1 MNSDDLAC
9 FARVVAC
16 GSFSRAAVEL
26 GSDQSTISRQMARL
40 ETEARTRL
48 FHRSGR
54 GVELTEP
61 GRLLLAHAQRIAA
74 ALDDARRT
82 LQACSDDGPAQIV
95 IAAQPT
101 IANTTFAAVGK
112 ALLRQFPRTRLRFVE
127 GLGTHMVGWLA
138 SGDIDIAILYLPAHA
153 GGLEVDV
160 LLREQLCLVGPPGD
174 PAMTAMTAMTS
185 VTSTTAM
192 TSKADKAAQPA
203 NAEAWPLKALANVPL
218 ILPSTPHGL
227 RLLVESLAS
236 RLGITLN
243 VVLEC
248 DASTSVTKRLV
259 QEGCG
264 YTLLPLAAV
273 SDELAAGRLS
283 AVPLADPA
291 PQRDVALATSKNRPP
306 VAEQWDITRI
316 IRREVQA
323 IVVDGGWPGATLITE

>member
-61 GRLLLAHAQRIAA
+61 GRLLLAHAQRVAA
-74 ALDDARRT
+74 ALDDAQRT
-82 LQACSDDGPAQIV
+82 LQACADDGPAHIV

-138 SGDIDIAILYLPAHA
+138 SGEIDIAILYLPAHA

-160 LLREQLCLVGPPGD
+160 LLHEQLCLVGPPGD
-174 PAMTAMTAMTS
+174 SAMTG
-185 VTSTTAM
+185 
-192 TSKADKAAQPA
+192 
-203 NAEAWPLKALANVPL
+203 EWPLRALADVPL
-218 ILPSTPHGL
+218 ILPGTPHGL
-227 RLLVESLAS
+227 RLLAESLAS

-243 VVLEC
+243 VTLEC

-273 SDELAAGRLS
+273 SDELAHGRLT
-283 AVPLADPA
+283 AVPLAAPA
-291 PQRDVALATSKNRPP
+291 PQRDVALATSRNRPP

-316 IRREVQA
+316 IRREVQT
-323 IVVDGGWPGATLITE
+323 IVAQGGWPGATLIEQK

>member
-40 ETEARTRL
+40 EAEARTRL

-61 GRLLLAHAQRIAA
+61 GRLLLAHAQRVAA
-74 ALDDARRT
+74 ALDDAQRT
-82 LQACSDDGPAQIV
+82 LQACADDGPAQIV

-138 SGDIDIAILYLPAHA
+138 SGEIDIAILYLPAHA
-153 GGLEVDV
+153 GGLEVD
-160 LLREQLCLVGPPGD
+160 LLLHEQLCLVGPPGD
-174 PAMTAMTAMTS
+174 PSMTG
-185 VTSTTAM
+185 
-192 TSKADKAAQPA
+192 
-203 NAEAWPLKALANVPL
+203 EWPLHALADVPL
-218 ILPSTPHGL
+218 ILPGTPHGL
-227 RLLVESLAS
+227 RLLAESLAS

-243 VVLEC
+243 VALEC

-273 SDELAAGRLS
+273 SDELAAGRLT

-291 PQRDVALATSKNRPP
+291 PQRDVALATSRNRPP
-306 VAEQWDITRI
+306 VAEQWDVTQI

-323 IVVDGGWPGATLITE
+323 IVANGGWPGATSIAQK

>member
-61 GRLLLAHAQRIAA
+61 GRLLLAHAQRVAA
-74 ALDDARRT
+74 ALDDAQRT
-82 LQACSDDGPAQIV
+82 LQACADDGPAQIV

-138 SGDIDIAILYLPAHA
+138 SGEIDIAILYLPAHA
-153 GGLEVDV
+153 GGLEVDL

-174 PAMTAMTAMTS
+174 PAMTG
-185 VTSTTAM
+185 
-192 TSKADKAAQPA
+192 
-203 NAEAWPLKALANVPL
+203 EWPLRALADVPL
-218 ILPSTPHGL
+218 ILPGTPHGL
-227 RLLVESLAS
+227 RLLAESLAS
-236 RLGITLN
+236 RLGIALN

-273 SDELAAGRLS
+273 SDELASGRLT
-283 AVPLADPA
+283 AVALADPA
-291 PQRDVALATSKNRPP
+291 PQRDVALATSRNRPP

-316 IRREVQA
+316 IRREVQT
-323 IVVDGGWPGATLITE
+323 IVANGGWPGATLINQP

>member
-40 ETEARTRL
+40 EAEARTRL

-61 GRLLLAHAQRIAA
+61 GRLLLAHAQRVAA
-74 ALDDARRT
+74 ALDDAQRT
-82 LQACSDDGPAQIV
+82 LQACADDGPAQIV

-112 ALLRQFPRTRLRFVE
+112 ALRHQFPRTRLRFVE

-138 SGDIDIAILYLPAHA
+138 SGEIDIAILYLPAHA
-153 GGLEVDV
+153 GGLEVDL

-174 PAMTAMTAMTS
+174 PA
-185 VTSTTAM
+185 
-192 TSKADKAAQPA
+192 DAANSAKPA
-203 NAEAWPLKALANVPL
+203 TNTGAWPLKALADVPL

-227 RLLVESLAS
+227 RLLAESLAS

-243 VVLEC
+243 VVMEC

-273 SDELAAGRLS
+273 SDELAAGRLH
-283 AVPLADPA
+283 AMPLAHPS
-291 PQRDVALATSKNRPP
+291 PQRDVALATSRNRPP

-316 IRREVQA
+316 IRREVQS
-323 IVVDGGWPGATLITE
+323 IVASGGWPGATLIEQA

>member
-61 GRLLLAHAQRIAA
+61 GRLLLAHAQRVAA
-74 ALDDARRT
+74 ALDDAQRT
-82 LQACSDDGPAQIV
+82 LQACADDGPAQIV

-138 SGDIDIAILYLPAHA
+138 SGEIDIAILYLPAHA
-153 GGLEVDV
+153 GGLEVD
-160 LLREQLCLVGPPGD
+160 LLVREQLCLVGPPDD
-174 PAMTAMTAMTS
+174 PAMTG
-185 VTSTTAM
+185 
-192 TSKADKAAQPA
+192 
-203 NAEAWPLKALANVPL
+203 EWPLRALADVPL
-218 ILPSTPHGL
+218 ILPGTPHGL
-227 RLLVESLAS
+227 RLLAESLAS
-236 RLGITLN
+236 RLGIALN

-273 SDELAAGRLS
+273 SDELASGRLT
-283 AVPLADPA
+283 AVALADPA
-291 PQRDVALATSKNRPP
+291 PQRDVALATSRNRPP

-316 IRREVQA
+316 IRREVQT
-323 IVVDGGWPGATLITE
+323 IVANGGWPGATLINQP